1 MSTSHPP
8 QIPLPNKI
16 LAALSRQDYP
26 LLFSSLQPV
35 HFSRGKMLYEIGGR
49 IEYAFFVLS
58 GMISLLAITE
68 DGSTTEISMVGNEG
82 VVGISALLGVN
93 QAPYRVQV
101 QIPGTGMR
109 VKTSVLVEEFSHG
122 GPLHD
127 LTLRYI
133 HSLIVQIS
141 QSAACNRF
149 HTIEQRLCR
158 WLLVASDRVH
168 SDTVGLT
175 QETLSHMLG
184 SNRTNVTAAAASLKA
199 AGLIEYHRG
208 IIHILSRHNLER
220 TACECYRV
228 VSPLLGHF
236 RAA

>member
-1 MSTSHPP
+1 
-8 QIPLPNKI
+8 
-16 LAALSRQDYP
+16 
-26 LLFSSLQPV
+26 
-35 HFSRGKMLYEIGGR
+35 
-49 IEYAFFVLS
+49 
-58 GMISLLAITE
+58 MISLLAITE

-82 VVGISALLGVN
+82 LVGVSPLLGVN

-101 QIPGTGMR
+101 QIPGTGLR
-109 VKTSVLVEEFSHG
+109 LRTSVLVEEFSHG

-133 HSLIVQIS
+133 HSLLVQIS

-149 HTIEQRLCR
+149 HSIEQRLCR
-158 WLLVASDRVH
+158 WLLVARDRVH
-168 SDTVGLT
+168 SDTVALT

-184 SNRTNVTAAAASLKA
+184 ANRTNVTTAAASLKM
-199 AGLIEYHRG
+199 AGLIEYRRG
-208 IIHILSRHNLER
+208 VIHILNRQALES

-228 VSPLLGHF
+228 VSPQLGHS

>member
-8 QIPLPNKI
+8 RIPPPNKI
-16 LAALSRQDYP
+16 LGALSRQDYP

-35 HFSRGKMLYEIGGR
+35 HFSRGKILYEIGGR
-49 IEYAFFVLS
+49 IDNALFVLS

-82 VVGISALLGVN
+82 VAGISVLLGVN

-109 VKTSVLVEEFSHG
+109 VRTSVLLEEFSHG

-149 HTIEQRLCR
+149 HTIQQRLCR
-158 WLLVASDRVH
+158 WLLIARDRVH
-168 SDTVGLT
+168 SDNIALT
-175 QETLSHMLG
+175 QETLAHMLG
-184 SNRTNVTAAAASLKA
+184 ANRTNVTAAATSLKA

-208 IIHILSRHNLER
+208 TIHILNRHGLER
-220 TACECYRV
+220 AACECYRV
-228 VSPLLGHF
+228 VRPELGQF